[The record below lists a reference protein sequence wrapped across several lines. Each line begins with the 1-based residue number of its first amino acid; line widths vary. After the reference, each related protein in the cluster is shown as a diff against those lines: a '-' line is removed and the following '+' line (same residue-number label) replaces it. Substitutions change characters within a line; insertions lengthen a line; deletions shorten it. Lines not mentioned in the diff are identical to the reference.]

1 MKRQNVAIAPTK
13 TNVFHTGKRHTT
25 GFITG
30 LTPTLNSIQYVRTF
44 LKNPAVNDIL
54 KNIKKGD
61 TPTIAYDLRVK
72 PTTGGGGY
80 KRNRGK
86 P

>member
-1 MKRQNVAIAPTK
+1 MN
-13 TNVFHTGKRHTT
+13 
-25 GFITG
+25 
-30 LTPTLNSIQYVRTF
+30 
-44 LKNPAVNDIL
+44 IL

-80 KRNRGK
+80 KRNGGK
-86 P
+86 NERAIRNV

>member
-1 MKRQNVAIAPTK
+1 M
-13 TNVFHTGKRHTT
+13 
-25 GFITG
+25 
-30 LTPTLNSIQYVRTF
+30 RTF

-80 KRNRGK
+80 KRNGVEQW
-86 P
+86 